1 MTEKVTPKTEA
12 AKSKPET
19 SLATAQSLAKDTSVE
34 ELKAKAS
41 TALEKS
47 KTGIPTST
55 ELSKVGYYAGLGSLV
70 FGFPANLVA
79 IVAGVAVEDRHRL
92 LSNGSFKKIA
102 EKKVL
107 PTAEELKRSR
117 IGLVAGAL
125 SLTVG
130 VLASVVV
137 ARKK

>member
-1 MTEKVTPKTEA
+1 MSEKVTPKSEA
-12 AKSKPET
+12 TKSKLEA
-19 SLATAQSLAKDTSVE
+19 SLAAAQPLAKDTSVE

-41 TALEKS
+41 SVLENS
-47 KTGIPTST
+47 KTGIPTSA
-55 ELSKVGYYAGLGSLV
+55 ELSKVGYYVGLGSLV

-117 IGLVAGAL
+117 IGFAAGAL
-125 SLTVG
+125 SLTAG
-130 VLASVVV
+130 VLASIVA